1 MTLRWLSCS
10 TTFFVVKKK
19 LSNLKPTAAPGPD
32 GVWTRILHKLA
43 DVLAKPLSMIFTKLF
58 AEGCV
63 PSIWK
68 KANVCPIF
76 KKGVK
81 GDTGNYRPVSLT
93 CVIGKVMESLL
104 RDSVVK
110 HLVLHQLIRA
120 SQHGFMLGRST
131 LTNLLAY
138 LESLTALVDEGHA
151 VDVLYL
157 DFAKAFDK
165 VPHARLIEKCRGLGI
180 GGKVLSWIQE
190 WLTGRQQRVVLNGK
204 YSGWGDVVSG
214 VPQGSVLGPTLFVI
228 FINDIDCAVDVTGS
242 LLLKFA
248 DDTKWAM
255 VVDTEEQCQVF
266 QEGIHRLE
274 NWSREWQMLFNSGKC
289 HVLHLGSRNREREYT
304 MGGQVLETVDS
315 EKDVGILV
323 HKSLKPSQQCLRAA
337 TRANQVLGQ
346 LSRAV
351 GYRDKDTFLK
361 LYCVYVRPHL
371 EYAIQSWSPWLIQD
385 KEVLEKV
392 QRRALKMVS
401 NMKGKTYEERLL
413 EANMTTLETRRNRG
427 DMIQVFRIMTGK
439 DDVDPNIWFQ
449 TMADSRGTG
458 IGTRQATGLYNI
470 LPTEYNGQTRSNFF
484 SQRVVAPWNNLPNS
498 VKQATT
504 VNLFK
509 NRFDEYMK
517 QGAFIPN

>member
-1 MTLRWLSCS
+1 
-10 TTFFVVKKK
+10 
-19 LSNLKPTAAPGPD
+19 
-32 GVWTRILHKLA
+32 
-43 DVLAKPLSMIFTKLF
+43 MI
-58 AEGCV
+58 
-63 PSIWK
+63 
-68 KANVCPIF
+68 
-76 KKGVK
+76 
-81 GDTGNYRPVSLT
+81 
-93 CVIGKVMESLL
+93 
-104 RDSVVK
+104 
-110 HLVLHQLIRA
+110 
-120 SQHGFMLGRST
+120 GRST

-255 VVDTEEQCQVF
+255 VVDTEEQCKVF

-289 HVLHLGSRNREREYT
+289 HVLHLGSRNREREYA

-323 HKSLKPSQQCLRAA
+323 HKSLKPSQQCLTAA
-337 TRANQVLGQ
+337 TRANQVLDQ
-346 LSRAV
+346 LSRAMR
-351 GYRDKDTFLK
+351 RD
-361 LYCVYVRPHL
+361 YWRPT
-371 EYAIQSWSPWLIQD
+371 I
-385 KEVLEKV
+385 
-392 QRRALKMVS
+392 
-401 NMKGKTYEERLL
+401 
-413 EANMTTLETRRNRG
+413 NMTTLETRRSRG

-458 IGTRQATGLYNI
+458 IGTRQATGLFNI
-470 LPTEYNGQTRSNFF
+470 LPTESNGQTRSNFF

-504 VNLFK
+504 VNMFK

-517 QGAFIPN
+517 QGVFIPN

>member
-1 MTLRWLSCS
+1 
-10 TTFFVVKKK
+10 
-19 LSNLKPTAAPGPD
+19 
-32 GVWTRILHKLA
+32 
-43 DVLAKPLSMIFTKLF
+43 MIFTKLF

-68 KANVCPIF
+68 KDNVCPIF

-138 LESLTALVDEGHA
+138 LESLTDMVDEGHA

-214 VPQGSVLGPTLFVI
+214 VPQGLVLGPTLFVI

-255 VVDTEEQCQVF
+255 VVDTEEQSQVF

-323 HKSLKPSQQCLRAA
+323 HKSLKPSQ
-337 TRANQVLGQ
+337 
-346 LSRAV
+346 
-351 GYRDKDTFLK
+351 
-361 LYCVYVRPHL
+361 
-371 EYAIQSWSPWLIQD
+371 
-385 KEVLEKV
+385 
-392 QRRALKMVS
+392 
-401 NMKGKTYEERLL
+401 
-413 EANMTTLETRRNRG
+413 
-427 DMIQVFRIMTGK
+427 
-439 DDVDPNIWFQ
+439 
-449 TMADSRGTG
+449 
-458 IGTRQATGLYNI
+458 
-470 LPTEYNGQTRSNFF
+470 
-484 SQRVVAPWNNLPNS
+484 
-498 VKQATT
+498 
-504 VNLFK
+504 
-509 NRFDEYMK
+509 
-517 QGAFIPN
+517 